1 MIVVLLRSLNHSFS
15 SALDNLD
22 TFSNSFLKLHPLLNV
37 SKLIRSV
44 EEKKLIARIIGKVDK
59 RQMYFSLTAEGKEQ
73 IHTIKNSNHKMPA
86 LLQQVVDMLEK

>member
-1 MIVVLLRSLNHSFS
+1 MHFWIIPGSLPGEIAEALGLTHS
-15 SALDNLD
+15 N
-22 TFSNSFLKLHPLLNV
+22 T

-59 RQMYFSLTAEGKEQ
+59 RQMYFSLSAEGKEQ
-73 IHTIKNSNHKMPA
+73 IHTIKTSNHEMPA